1 MSISSQDLGISV
13 LCHWGVG
20 YQSICPCKRA
30 NSFLLEMWECL
41 RLSPL
46 RGPYVCPLEGRSRL
60 QGLGSALP
68 LPCLC
73 QVFWVGPIVGAATAA
88 IIYFYLLFP
97 HSLSL
102 SDRAAILKGT
112 YEPDEDWEEN
122 REERKKTMELT
133 AH

>member
-1 MSISSQDLGISV
+1 MSVDLSLKKGKFS
-13 LCHWGVG
+13 LSGGVG
-20 YQSICPCKRA
+20 VSASVSSERP
-30 NSFLLEMWECL
+30 LG
-41 RLSPL
+41 LSS
-46 RGPYVCPLEGRSRL
+46 GGEGST
-60 QGLGSALP
+60 LP

-112 YEPDEDWEEN
+112 YEPDEDWEESQ
-122 REERKKTMELT
+122 EERKKTMELT